1 MAEKKFDPPDEVMTI
16 TEAKPEPKPHAEP
29 TITLSQSQIGEM
41 VQKMVREQLAEQ
53 AATAKRTAEA
63 DARKAQSLK
72 DAEVEK
78 QAALRAQ
85 DDPYEPIPGIMW
97 VFNRSRRPI
106 EVVWDMRTTVLPPL
120 TVKPVTDAVAFQALK
135 TGAYKNMGT
144 PEGVSVIVLKGD
156 LNWRVPLSDEEQAYY
171 EGTDPILHSRIPLAQ
186 TLTYEGKV
194 LSPPEVVHF
203 TPTGAPAH
211 SPPLERDVTVT
222 AVGAK
227 P

>member
-16 TEAKPEPKPHAEP
+16 TEKPDPKPHAEP

-41 VQKMVREQLAEQ
+41 VKKMVGEQLAEQ
-53 AATAKRTAEA
+53 AATAKRAAEA
-63 DARKAQSLK
+63 DARRAQSLK
-72 DAEVEK
+72 DAEAEK

-85 DDPYEPIPGIMW
+85 DDPYEEIPGIVW
-97 VFNRSRRPI
+97 VFNRSRRPV
-106 EVVWDMRTTVLPPL
+106 EVVWDMRSTVLPPL
-120 TVKPVTDAVAFQALK
+120 TVRPVTEAVAFQALK
-135 TGAYKNMGT
+135 AGAYRNMGT

-156 LNWRVPLSDEEQAYY
+156 LHWRTPLSDEEQAYY
-171 EGTDPILHSRIPLAQ
+171 EGTDPILHSRIPLAD

-203 TPTGAPAH
+203 TSAGAPAH
-211 SPPLERDVTVT
+211 GPPLERDVTVS
-222 AVGAK
+222 AIGSK